1 MAYEYTIPVY
11 ISAKT
16 PDDLMFEM
24 AKTNRKHGSNL
35 RYFDIVYANDRWF
48 AWYYLENSKLLK
60 EKANALFGS
69 EKKRLIDG

>member
-1 MAYEYTIPVY
+1 MAFEYTIPVY
-11 ISAKT
+11 IKART
-16 PDDLMFEM
+16 ADDLLFEM

-35 RYFDIVYANDRWF
+35 RYFDISFANGSWY

-60 EKANALFGS
+60 EKVNKLFGG